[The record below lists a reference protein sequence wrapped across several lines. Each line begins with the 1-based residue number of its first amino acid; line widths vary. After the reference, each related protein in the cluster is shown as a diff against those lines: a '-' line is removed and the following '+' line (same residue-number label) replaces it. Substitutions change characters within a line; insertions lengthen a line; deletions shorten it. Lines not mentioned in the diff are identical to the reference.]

1 MDDTTSDLLEIDV
14 NDTLDNQPD
23 DGGIVDSGRGAF
35 RVNIEKYNDMYA
47 AWREKQSI
55 DFVAKKCGVHWQTAR
70 RYIEDGDPKRHLRP
84 IKIRFAEVMVKAQ
97 KKEDYTLVRA
107 NTEMRKAARAYFI
120 KLVQRIEKMKPDELD
135 PNKVGTALREAQQII
150 NKSFGEAD
158 IVVEAK
164 GRFEGWTIE
173 ELTIYSETGVAPA
186 RDKALPS

>member
-1 MDDTTSDLLEIDV
+1 MEKISSDLNDFDV
-14 NDTLDNQPD
+14 DDTLDIPPD
-23 DGGIVDSGRGAF
+23 DGEIVDSGRGAF
-35 RVNIEKYNDMYA
+35 RVGIEKYNEMYA

-55 DFVAKKCGVHWQTAR
+55 DSVAKKCGVHWQTAR

-107 NTEMRKAARAYFI
+107 NAEMRKAARAYFT
-120 KLVQRIEKMKPDELD
+120 KLVQRIQKMKPEELD

-150 NKSFGEAD
+150 LKSFGEAD
-158 IVVEAK
+158 LVVEAK

-173 ELTIYSETGVAPA
+173 ELTVFSETGVAPA
-186 RDKALPS
+186 RDKAPAG